1 MKNNKIKSVKR
12 APKSANRSKVY
23 TQKKPAKPA
32 KKAKLTLKETAA
44 VADINN
50 VPAYNSNDTY
60 TTQSNSNTTY
70 ITVEGDTL
78 SKYPVTTV
86 SDNSDLL
93 YPTPND
99 NLKESYDKYSKVAEE
114 QQPEDTKRSE
124 MLPSNNEHTNMIV
137 ILIGIAAFAALLLL
151 LI

>member
-12 APKSANRSKVY
+12 APKAANRSKVY
-23 TQKKPAKPA
+23 TQKKPAK
-32 KKAKLTLKETAA
+32 KAKLRLKETI
-44 VADINN
+44 VTGDINN
-50 VPAYNSNDTY
+50 APAYNSNDTY

-114 QQPEDTKRSE
+114 SEDTKRSE

>member
-12 APKSANRSKVY
+12 APKTAKGSKVY
-23 TQKKPAKPA
+23 TQKKPAK
-32 KKAKLTLKETAA
+32 KAKLRLKETI
-44 VADINN
+44 VTGDINN
-50 VPAYNSNDTY
+50 APAYNNNDTY

-114 QQPEDTKRSE
+114 SEDTKRSE

>member
-12 APKSANRSKVY
+12 APKAANRSKVY
-23 TQKKPAKPA
+23 TQKKPA

-114 QQPEDTKRSE
+114 SEDTNRSE

>member
-23 TQKKPAKPA
+23 TQKKPAK
-32 KKAKLTLKETAA
+32 KAKLRLKETI
-44 VADINN
+44 VTGDINN
-50 VPAYNSNDTY
+50 APAYNSNDTY

-114 QQPEDTKRSE
+114 SEDTNRSE

>member
-12 APKSANRSKVY
+12 APKAANRSKVY
-23 TQKKPAKPA
+23 TQKKPAK
-32 KKAKLTLKETAA
+32 KAKLRLKETI
-44 VADINN
+44 VTADINN

-86 SDNSDLL
+86 SDNSNLL

-114 QQPEDTKRSE
+114 SEDTKRSE

>member
-12 APKSANRSKVY
+12 APKAANRSKVY
-23 TQKKPAKPA
+23 TQKKPAK
-32 KKAKLTLKETAA
+32 KAKLTLKETI
-44 VADINN
+44 VTGDINN
-50 VPAYNSNDTY
+50 APAYNNNDTY

-86 SDNSDLL
+86 SDNSNLL
-93 YPTPND
+93 YPAPND

-114 QQPEDTKRSE
+114 SEDTKRSE

>member
-23 TQKKPAKPA
+23 TQKKPAK
-32 KKAKLTLKETAA
+32 KAKLTLKETAA

-50 VPAYNSNDTY
+50 APAYNSNDTY

-114 QQPEDTKRSE
+114 SEDTKRSE

>member
-1 MKNNKIKSVKR
+1 MKNNKIKSAKR
-12 APKSANRSKVY
+12 TPKAANKSKVY
-23 TQKKPAKPA
+23 TQKKPAK
-32 KKAKLTLKETAA
+32 KTKLTLKETT
-44 VADINN
+44 VTGDINN
-50 VPAYNSNDTY
+50 VPAYNNNDTY
-60 TTQSNSNTTY
+60 TTQSNSDTTY

-78 SKYPVTTV
+78 SKYPVTT
-86 SDNSDLL
+86 SSHSS
-93 YPTPND
+93 T
-99 NLKESYDKYSKVAEE
+99 NLNNAYDKYSKVVEEE

>member
-12 APKSANRSKVY
+12 APKSAKGSKVY
-23 TQKKPAKPA
+23 TQKKPA

-114 QQPEDTKRSE
+114 SEDTKRSE

-137 ILIGIAAFAALLLL
+137 ILIGIASFAALLLL

>member
-23 TQKKPAKPA
+23 TQKKPA

-78 SKYPVTTV
+78 SKYPVTT
-86 SDNSDLL
+86 SSHSS
-93 YPTPND
+93 T
-99 NLKESYDKYSKVAEE
+99 NLNNAYDKYSKVAEE

>member
-12 APKSANRSKVY
+12 APKTAKGSKVY
-23 TQKKPAKPA
+23 TQKKPAK
-32 KKAKLTLKETAA
+32 KAKLRLKETI
-44 VADINN
+44 VTGDINN
-50 VPAYNSNDTY
+50 APAYNNNDTY